1 MSDSGQRPQFDP
13 LNALRW
19 GQRMVDELAA
29 LPDAITQ
36 WRESVTIFL
45 GVARRLERVTS
56 SAEHL
61 LEQIDASGVPEQ
73 LERLN
78 RIGLELTRDLTGGGA
93 TVGEQV
99 LNETRRNVAALTQ
112 LLAPQP
118 PRKPPPRKAPD

>member
-29 LPDAITQ
+29 LPDAIAQ
-36 WRESVTIFL
+36 WREGVTVFL

>member
-1 MSDSGQRPQFDP
+1 
-13 LNALRW
+13 
-19 GQRMVDELAA
+19 MVDELAA
-29 LPDAITQ
+29 LPDAIAQ
-36 WRESVTIFL
+36 WRESVTVFL

-78 RIGLELTRDLTGGGA
+78 RIGLELTRDVTGGGA
-93 TVGEQV
+93 TVSEQV

-112 LLAPQP
+112 LFAPQP